1 MAGIPADKLWIES
14 PGGRYMLGRAH
25 VDSGL
30 MTLLAPG
37 SSPFAPFYFGDY
49 LWSTM
54 TRFVEFHGLEG
65 LRRPQGLS

>member
-37 SSPFAPFYFGDY
+37 SSP
-49 LWSTM
+49 S
-54 TRFVEFHGLEG
+54 RRSILETICG
-65 LRRPQGLS
+65 RQ